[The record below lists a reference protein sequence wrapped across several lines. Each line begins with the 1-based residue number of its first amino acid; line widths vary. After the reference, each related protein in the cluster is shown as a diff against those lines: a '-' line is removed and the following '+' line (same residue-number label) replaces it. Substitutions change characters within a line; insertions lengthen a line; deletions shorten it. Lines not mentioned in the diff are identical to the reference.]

1 MPCIALPW
9 LSRVILSYPKWLP
22 SGIQPQV
29 TGLKRG
35 EVWWVNLDP
44 TQGSEIQKTRPAVI
58 LTVNALNRAR
68 RTVVVVPLSS
78 FATPRPPIVV
88 SAPSG
93 NLEKPVTFMVR
104 QAHHERNLLI
114 EILPFALSLSKCGV
128 FRGPL
133 LPGLALSRFATKSR
147 RLTSPG
153 LPNVLAKYPNPT

>member
-1 MPCIALPW
+1 MPCIALHW

-78 FATPRPPIVV
+78 SATPRPPIVV
-88 SAPSG
+88 SAPSAG
-93 NLEKPVTFMVR
+93 AGSVAVCDQVR
-104 QAHHERNLLI
+104 A
-114 EILPFALSLSKCGV
+114 V
-128 FRGPL
+128 D
-133 LPGLALSRFATKSR
+133 KSR
-147 RLTSPG
+147 LTERIGQISESDLASIGAGIAQVLG
-153 LPNVLAKYPNPT
+153 LVR